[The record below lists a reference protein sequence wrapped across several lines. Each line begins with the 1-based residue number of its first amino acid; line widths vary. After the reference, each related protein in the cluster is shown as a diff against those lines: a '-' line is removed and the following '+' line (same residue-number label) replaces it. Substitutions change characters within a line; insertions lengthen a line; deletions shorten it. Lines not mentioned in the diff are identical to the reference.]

1 MLPFTHIVRAL
12 PATVPF
18 VPPEALE
25 REQGQPLALRV
36 GANESNFGISPRAR
50 QAMVEAVEQ
59 VHWYNDPEG
68 YELRSALAVR
78 HGVAREEVVLG
89 AGIDELL
96 GLLVRLFAEPGDAV
110 VTSLGAYPTFNYH
123 VEGHGAVLHKVP
135 YRADREDLP
144 ALLDKAREVRPKLIY
159 VANPD
164 NPMGTY
170 QRADELRDFIA
181 VLPPDCVLLLDEA
194 YIDFAPE
201 DALLPLEVE
210 RAQVVRLRTFSKVHG
225 MAGARVGY
233 ALAHRDVVAALD
245 KVRNH
250 FGVNRIAQAGALASL
265 GDDEFVRSV
274 VRQVEEGRREYE
286 ALAAELGLKT
296 VPSATNFVALDV
308 GSGERA
314 RCLMQVLLQ
323 HGVFVR
329 MPGVAPL
336 DRCIRVTVG
345 PSAERQAFAKVLCAV
360 LPQLDIGDEIFC

>member
-1 MLPFTHIVRAL
+1 MLPFTRIVRAL
-12 PATVPF
+12 PPTVPF

-50 QAMVEAVEQ
+50 QAMVEAVDQ

-78 HGVAREEVVLG
+78 HGVAREEVALG
-89 AGIDELL
+89 AGIDEIL

-135 YRADREDLP
+135 YRSDREDLS

-170 QRADELRDFIA
+170 QRPDELRDFIA
-181 VLPPDCVLLLDEA
+181 ELPPNCVFLLDEA

-201 DALLPLEVE
+201 DDLLPLDTEQQ
-210 RAQVVRLRTFSKVHG
+210 QVVRLRTFSKAHG

-233 ALAHRDVVAALD
+233 ALAHRDLVAALD

-274 VRQVEEGRREYE
+274 VRQVEEGRREY
-286 ALAAELGLKT
+286 AQFAPELGLKT

-314 RCLMQVLLQ
+314 RRLMQVLLQ

-336 DRCIRVTVG
+336 DRCIRLTVG
-345 PSAERQAFAKVLCAV
+345 PAAERQAFAEVLREV
-360 LPQLDIGDEIFC
+360 LPQLDEDG